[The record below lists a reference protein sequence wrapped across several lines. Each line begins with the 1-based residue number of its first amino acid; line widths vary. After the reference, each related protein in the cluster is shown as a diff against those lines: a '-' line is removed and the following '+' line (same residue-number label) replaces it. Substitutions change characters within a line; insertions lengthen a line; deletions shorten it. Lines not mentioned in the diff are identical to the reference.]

1 MNHLAHA
8 VLSPA
13 QPALRLGNL
22 FGDAVRGP
30 LHAQELPADVL
41 KGVAAHRRIDA
52 LTDGHPVTRAL
63 REDFP
68 RPLRRY
74 AGIILDVAFDHYL
87 IRHWEAVCQRER
99 RTFTLEVYALMTENA
114 ALLPPR
120 VRPHAPRMIERDF
133 LNRCASREGV
143 MSVLAHLQG
152 RLSRGFD
159 LRQAEAALRTRD
171 SALAQGFLEVF
182 SDLQRASRSA
192 V

>member
-30 LHAQELPADVL
+30 LHAQDLPADVL
-41 KGVAAHRRIDA
+41 EGVAAHRRIDA
-52 LTDGHPVTRAL
+52 LTDTHPVTRAL

-68 RPLRRY
+68 PSLRRY

-87 IRHWEAVCQRER
+87 IRHWDSLCRSDR
-99 RTFTLEVYALMTENA
+99 RDFTLEVYALMTENA

-133 LNRCASREGV
+133 LNRCASHDGV
-143 MSVLAHLQG
+143 MAILAHLQG

-159 LRQAEAALRTRD
+159 LRQAEKTLRGQD

-182 SDLQRASRSA
+182 SELQRATRTA
-192 V
+192 A